1 MKKNKLIYLTQ
12 IFADDNG
19 GNGNDGDNQDNQD
32 NQDGNTEKK
41 YTDADLDKIIGQ
53 KFAKWQKEQEKKIS
67 EAERL
72 AKMSEA
78 DRTKAERD
86 ALQKELDDL
95 KRANSLAQ
103 MHTEARKLLAADEI
117 TIDDELV
124 DILVTDDADKTKAAV
139 TAFAKAYKT
148 AVQDGVKAAL
158 KGKTP
163 ARGGGSGT
171 LTKADILKV
180 EDPLERQKLIAENI
194 KLFK

>member
-1 MKKNKLIYLTQ
+1 MKNKKLIYFTQ
-12 IFADDNG
+12 IFADDN
-19 GNGNDGDNQDNQD
+19 NNDDNNQDNKD
-32 NQDGNTEKK
+32 NKDNAGGGEKK
-41 YTDADLDKIIGQ
+41 YTDADLDKIIGA
-53 KFAKWQKEQEKKIS
+53 KFAKWQKEQERKIS

-117 TIDDELV
+117 TVSDELV

-139 TAFAKAYKT
+139 TAFAKAYKE

>member
-1 MKKNKLIYLTQ
+1 
-12 IFADDNG
+12 
-19 GNGNDGDNQDNQD
+19 
-32 NQDGNTEKK
+32 
-41 YTDADLDKIIGQ
+41 
-53 KFAKWQKEQEKKIS
+53 
-67 EAERL
+67 
-72 AKMSEA
+72 MSEA

-117 TIDDELV
+117 TVSDELV

-139 TAFAKAYKT
+139 QAFSKAYKE

>member
-1 MKKNKLIYLTQ
+1 MKNKKLFYLSQ
-12 IFADDNG
+12 IFAEPE
-19 GNGNDGDNQDNQD
+19 GNEDNQD
-32 NQDGNTEKK
+32 NQDGKDGGENEKK
-41 YTDADLDKIIGQ
+41 YTDADLDKIINA
-53 KFAKWQKEQEKKIS
+53 KFARWQKEQEKKIS

-117 TIDDELV
+117 TVSDELV

-139 TAFAKAYKT
+139 QAFSKAYKE

>member
-1 MKKNKLIYLTQ
+1 MKKKKLFYLTQ
-12 IFADDNG
+12 IFAEPEDN
-19 GNGNDGDNQDNQD
+19 NNENDNQDNQD
-32 NQDGNTEKK
+32 GKDGNTEKK
-41 YTDADLDKIIGQ
+41 YTDADLDKIIGA

-139 TAFAKAYKT
+139 TAFAKAYKE

>member
-1 MKKNKLIYLTQ
+1 MRNKKLFYLSQ
-12 IFADDNG
+12 IFEEPEDN
-19 GNGNDGDNQDNQD
+19 NDGNDGNQDNQD
-32 NQDGNTEKK
+32 SNAEKK
-41 YTDADLDKIIGQ
+41 YTDADLDKIIGA
-53 KFAKWQKEQEKKIS
+53 KLAKWQKEQEKKIS

-72 AKMSEA
+72 ANMSEA

-117 TIDDELV
+117 TVADELV

-139 TAFAKAYKT
+139 TAFSKAYKA

-180 EDPLERQKLIAENI
+180 EDPLERQKLIKDNI
-194 KLFK
+194 NLFK